1 MLTERP
7 SDDSGSALMLLPV
20 AVLVVF
26 LLGAISVDAAVR
38 FQAQREAVADAQS
51 IAHDA
56 VSAVAG
62 RSLRDGQDVDD
73 APLDRSDIARRIA
86 IDVRA
91 RHLAGR
97 VEWRL
102 DGDAVTVVVTRRAK
116 LVFSPVAP
124 DGRSTAEVVG
134 TASARLVIQE
144 PG

>member
-1 MLTERP
+1 MRTERT
-7 SDDSGSALMLLPV
+7 SDDAGSALMLLPV

-26 LLGAISVDAAVR
+26 LLGAISVDAAIR
-38 FQAQREAVADAQS
+38 FQAQREAVADAQA

-62 RSLRDGQDVDD
+62 RSLRDGQAADQ
-73 APLDRSDIARRIA
+73 APLDRAEVARRIA

-91 RHLAGR
+91 RRLTGH

-102 DGDAVTVVVTRRAK
+102 DGTTVTVVVTRRAE
-116 LVFSPVAP
+116 LVFSPAVP
-124 DGRSTAEVVG
+124 GGRSTSVVVG
-134 TASARLVIQE
+134 TASARLVDQV

>member
-1 MLTERP
+1 
-7 SDDSGSALMLLPV
+7 MLLPV

-62 RSLRDGQDVDD
+62 GSLREGEAADQ
-73 APLDRSDIARRIA
+73 APLDRAEVGRRIA

-91 RHLAGR
+91 RRLTGH
-97 VEWRL
+97 VEGRL
-102 DGDAVTVVVTRRAK
+102 DGTTVTVVVTRRAE
-116 LVFSPVAP
+116 LVFSPAVP
-124 DGRSTAEVVG
+124 GGRSTADVVG
-134 TASARLVIQE
+134 TASARLVEQVS
-144 PG
+144 G